1 MEILNY
7 SFDGEGMQRVFENEK
22 WTVGIK
28 NWKPANDITGI
39 NNLERHNKTDE
50 LFVLV
55 AGSCT
60 LIYANEVEGMQRV
73 FENEKWTVG
82 IKNWKPANDIT
93 GINNLER
100 HNKTDE
106 LFVLVAG
113 SCTLIYAN
121 EVEGG
126 LDIKAVKM
134 EPNKVYNIPA
144 TLWHN
149 TVTCKDTKMIL
160 IEDSNTS
167 MDNSDILDLKED
179 QIAAIKALV

>member
-7 SFDGEGMQRVFENEK
+7 TFEGEGMQRVFENEK

-39 NNLERHNKTDE
+39 DCLERHNLTDE
-50 LFVLV
+50 LFVLI

-60 LIYANEVEGMQRV
+60 LLYANEVDG
-73 FENEKWTVG
+73 KLKIG
-82 IKNWKPANDIT
+82 
-93 GINNLER
+93 
-100 HNKTDE
+100 
-106 LFVLVAG
+106 
-113 SCTLIYAN
+113 
-121 EVEGG
+121 
-126 LDIKAVKM
+126 AVKM
-134 EPNKVYNIPA
+134 EPNRVYNIPA

-167 MDNSDILDLKED
+167 MENSDILNLSAE
-179 QIAAIKALV
+179 QIEEVKALV